1 MSHCGWCTAGSRAVI
16 VAELRADP
24 CKSLRLIAERYR
36 VGYYYAEK
44 VRAKARK
51 LGCLTAQEPV
61 PPPPRPVAW
70 TLPPIGA
77 VYLTAP
83 ADARVRPH

>member
-1 MSHCGWCTAGSRAVI
+1 MRHCGWCSVGSRAVVVMAVRSNPDVDLRA
-16 VAELRADP
+16 VAEARG
-24 CKSLRLIAERYR
+24 I
-36 VGYYYAEK
+36 GYYYAEK

-51 LGCLTAQEPV
+51 LGCLTVEEPQ

-77 VYLTAP
+77 VYVRTA
-83 ADARVRPH
+83 

>member
-1 MSHCGWCTAGSRAVI
+1 MNHCGWCSTSNRAAIVAAVRGNPRVNLRAV
-16 VAELRADP
+16 AEARG
-24 CKSLRLIAERYR
+24 

-77 VYLTAP
+77 VY
-83 ADARVRPH
+83 VRTV

>member
-1 MSHCGWCTAGSRAVI
+1 MAETMNHCGWCSTSNRAAVI
-16 VAELRADP
+16 AELRLDP
-24 CKSLRLIAERYR
+24 CKSMRLIAEKHR
-36 VGYYYAEK
+36 VGLYYAEK

-51 LGCLTAQEPV
+51 LGCLTAQEPQ

-77 VYLTAP
+77 VY
-83 ADARVRPH
+83 VRTV